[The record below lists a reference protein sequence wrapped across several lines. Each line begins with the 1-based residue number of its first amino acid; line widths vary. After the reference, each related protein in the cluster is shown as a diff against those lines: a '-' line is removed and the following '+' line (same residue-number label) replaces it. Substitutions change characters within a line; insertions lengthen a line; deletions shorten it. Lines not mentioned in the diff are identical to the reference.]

1 MMWRCRW
8 PGLRSRLTRASPACL
23 SRLCG
28 GIVCAVRPEILQTNG
43 RAAGSIAYE
52 LAYAARGTFQ
62 MPGCTSRTS
71 GVPSSALGTSQVRSP
86 RMLLVASPWQCPDEI
101 PVTPTVRLS
110 MDVETF
116 TCLGCG
122 RWTPEAAVKAGKVQM
137 TGVTVLG
144 QTIPAQMNIMI

>member
-1 MMWRCRW
+1 MALQVA
-8 PGLRSRLTRASPACL
+8 GAEVSAGTRLTSMPFWALWRY
-23 SRLCG
+23 R
-28 GIVCAVRPEILQTNG
+28 VRRQAKILQTNG

-137 TGVTVLG
+137 TGATVLG
-144 QTIPAQMNIMI
+144 QTIPAQMSIII